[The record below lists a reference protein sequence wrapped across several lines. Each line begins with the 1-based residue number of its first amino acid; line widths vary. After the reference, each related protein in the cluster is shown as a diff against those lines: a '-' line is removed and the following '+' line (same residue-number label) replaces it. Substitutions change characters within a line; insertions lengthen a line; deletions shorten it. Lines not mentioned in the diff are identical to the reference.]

1 MKIKDSRSAVLNGLK
16 YLILI
21 IGGFILFFPFIY
33 MVLSG
38 LKTAYE
44 STAIPP
50 IWFPA
55 EAQWSNFAYAWSVK
69 PFLTYYL
76 NTLIVCAIT
85 VIGTLVFSIMGA
97 YAFTIYDFPCKNLLF
112 VLFMLTMM
120 VPEEML
126 IIQNYETVS
135 NLKLLGTY
143 MGIALPSLAN
153 GFYIFM
159 LREYFMQMPSSLYKS
174 AKVDHCSDMK
184 FLWRVMVP
192 MNKNAIFTIGILSFI
207 GEWNA
212 FMWPNMVAG
221 NGDAH
226 RVITSG
232 LMTFR
237 NQASTNYHYLM
248 AASCITVLPMIVF
261 YIIFRK
267 KIIAGVAN
275 GGIKG

>member
-1 MKIKDSRSAVLNGLK
+1 MKIKDTRSRILNALK
-16 YLILI
+16 YLVLI
-21 IGGFILFFPFIY
+21 AGGFVLFFPFIY
-33 MVLSG
+33 MVLSS

-50 IWFPA
+50 VWFP
-55 EAQWSNFAYAWSVK
+55 EKLQWENYSYAWSVK
-69 PFLTYYL
+69 PFLTYYR

-85 VIGTLVFSIMGA
+85 VAGTLIFSILGA
-97 YAFTIYDFPCKNLLF
+97 FAFTVYDFPCKNVLF
-112 VLFMLTMM
+112 ILFMLTMM

-126 IIQNYETVS
+126 IIQNYETIAD
-135 NLKLLGTY
+135 LGLLDTFI
-143 MGIALPSLAN
+143 GIALPSLAN

-159 LREYFMQMPSSLYKS
+159 LREYFMQMPSSLFKS
-174 AKVDHCSDMK
+174 AKIDHCSDMK
-184 FLWRVMVP
+184 FLWRIMVP
-192 MNKNAIFTIGILSFI
+192 MNKNAIFTIAILSFI

-212 FMWPNMVAG
+212 FMWPNMVTRS
-221 NGDAH
+221 DAH

-248 AASCITVLPMIVF
+248 AASCITVLPMILF
-261 YIIFRK
+261 YIVFLK